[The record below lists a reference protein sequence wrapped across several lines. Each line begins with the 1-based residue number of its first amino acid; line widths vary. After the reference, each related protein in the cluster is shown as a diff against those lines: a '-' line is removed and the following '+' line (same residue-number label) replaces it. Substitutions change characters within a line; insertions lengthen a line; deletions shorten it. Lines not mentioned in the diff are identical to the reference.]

1 MLECETVKKG
11 RPCPFMTPKGC
22 GFNGGSCRTVGEQC
36 EGCANIMELSTGR
49 YCLKCPDPSAKWR
62 FGECNMATHARDN
75 NNKEIRR
82 INPLKAS
89 KRKAKNK

>member
-22 GFNGGSCRTVGEQC
+22 SFNGGSCRTIGEQC

-62 FGECNMATHARDN
+62 FGECDMATHVRDN
-75 NNKEIRR
+75 NNKETRR